1 MPLSTV
7 SEAETHRSG
16 GSGPAISR
24 QLEHGDA
31 QGVRRREP
39 SRANASSG
47 WCTRSL
53 ATVAVIHVRVSV
65 GGRGTISCMQRAFG
79 MDVPESVTEMCQPQR
94 AAVLVYDAQVGIV
107 AAVRDRALVLTQI
120 RSVVDAARKAGV
132 PVLYVR
138 HVSVPP
144 SHMGVGALRTA
155 MAWQRVERA
164 EDVRSTFPEDASHT
178 QLVDELQPE
187 AGEPVFH
194 KLGMSAFVGTPL
206 EVVLRDRGVIT
217 LILVGAVLEIGI
229 EATARHA
236 ADLGLLPVVVED
248 ACGVVEGE
256 AAQRS
261 LASLDY
267 SFMSYRA
274 TTAQVVEALSGA

>member
-1 MPLSTV
+1 LEALSHPRFLGFRWARGRVLTTAYLSDLRGRAQPV
-7 SEAETHRSG
+7 IRPISQALAGAEADVERMFDLG
-16 GSGPAISR
+16 V
-24 QLEHGDA
+24 DA
-31 QGVRRREP
+31 
-39 SRANASSG
+39 A
-47 WCTRSL
+47 
-53 ATVAVIHVRVSV
+53 AV
-65 GGRGTISCMQRAFG
+65 GERGTISSMQHAFG
-79 MDVPESVTEMCQPQR
+79 IDVPESLVEMCQPPR
-94 AAVLVYDAQVGIV
+94 VAVLVYDAQVGILPH
-107 AAVRDRALVLTQI
+107 VRDWASVLTQM
-120 RSVVDAARKAGV
+120 RSVVEVSRGAGV

-164 EDVRSTFPEDASHT
+164 EDVQSSFPHDARST
-178 QLVDELQPE
+178 QLVDELKPE
-187 AGEPVFH
+187 AGEPVFD

-229 EATARHA
+229 EPTARHA
-236 ADLGLLPVVVED
+236 ADLGFLPVVVED
-248 ACGVVEGE
+248 ACGVVEPE
-256 AAQRS
+256 AAERS

-267 SFMSYRA
+267 SLMSYRA

>member
-1 MPLSTV
+1 
-7 SEAETHRSG
+7 
-16 GSGPAISR
+16 
-24 QLEHGDA
+24 
-31 QGVRRREP
+31 
-39 SRANASSG
+39 
-47 WCTRSL
+47 
-53 ATVAVIHVRVSV
+53 
-65 GGRGTISCMQRAFG
+65 MQHAYG
-79 MDVPESVTEMCQPQR
+79 IAVPESVAEMCEIPR
-94 AAVLVYDAQVGIV
+94 AAVLVYDAQVGILTH
-107 AAVRDRALVLTQI
+107 VRDRAGVLTRI
-120 RSVVDAARKAGV
+120 RSVVEAARGAGV

-144 SHMGVGALRTA
+144 SHMGVGALRSA

-164 EDVRSTFPEDASHT
+164 EEVRSPFPPDSSHT

-187 AGEPVFH
+187 AGEPVFD

-229 EATARHA
+229 EPTARHA

-248 ACGVVEGE
+248 ACGVVERE
-256 AAQRS
+256 AAERS

-267 SFMSYRA
+267 SLMSYRA
-274 TTAQVVEALSGA
+274 TTAEVIEALSGRSARPAS